1 MLCTLPSLIL
11 LPCPFSPLSE
21 PRLTLDPNEPKF
33 LSMRTGRE
41 WLTFLPRPLRPFDG
55 LAPRLSRSLLADAL
69 DETDLGVV
77 EGLGRE
83 GLPGSGGGVEGRSGV
98 WCWCWCCLA
107 DLVLMVDVVRL
118 RMCMVVAGVRVS
130 VLA

>member
-1 MLCTLPSLIL
+1 MEKGS
-11 LPCPFSPLSE
+11 
-21 PRLTLDPNEPKF
+21 
-33 LSMRTGRE
+33 
-41 WLTFLPRPLRPFDG
+41 
-55 LAPRLSRSLLADAL
+55 
-69 DETDLGVV
+69 V

-98 WCWCWCCLA
+98 WCWCCLA

-118 RMCMVVAGVRVS
+118 RMCMVVVGVGVS